1 MLRWRVVATDNT
13 AVTGTAPAFSDPI
26 DNEQY
31 YGTVAVDSTI
41 ETSLPVLYWFIAE
54 RDRRG

>member
-13 AVTGTAPAFSDPI
+13 GVTGTAPQFSDPI

-41 ETSLPVLYWFIAE
+41 ADEPAGALLVHSE
-54 RDRRG
+54 RDAR